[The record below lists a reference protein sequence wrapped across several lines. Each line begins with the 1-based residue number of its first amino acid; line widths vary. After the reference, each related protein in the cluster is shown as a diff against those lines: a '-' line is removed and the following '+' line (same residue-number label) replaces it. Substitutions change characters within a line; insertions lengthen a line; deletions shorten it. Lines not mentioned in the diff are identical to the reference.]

1 MIPTVPSTWLRS
13 QPHCQSLHRAS
24 PGMSWACPGHV
35 LGESDSAVP
44 FLALQG
50 GRFRIARRLLRPRGR
65 DVQRLCSAQLL
76 HQHHLGRCRSIA
88 FDGGRALSKIFKHDE
103 ILSCLELS

>member
-13 QPHCQSLHRAS
+13 QPHCQSR
-24 PGMSWACPGHV
+24 HV
-35 LGESDSAVP
+35 LGESDSV
-44 FLALQG
+44 FLQG
-50 GRFRIARRLLRPRGR
+50 GRFRIARRVLRPRGR

-88 FDGGRALSKIFKHDE
+88 FDGGRALSKTKYDE
-103 ILSCLELS
+103 NLLCLELS